1 MFGENS
7 AADLYFAIYA
17 KQLNSRLERQLKRF
31 VQEHQGTRLIIIV
44 TL

>member
-7 AADLYFAIYA
+7 AADLHFAIYA

-31 VQEHQGTRLIIIV
+31 VQEHQGTRLIIID